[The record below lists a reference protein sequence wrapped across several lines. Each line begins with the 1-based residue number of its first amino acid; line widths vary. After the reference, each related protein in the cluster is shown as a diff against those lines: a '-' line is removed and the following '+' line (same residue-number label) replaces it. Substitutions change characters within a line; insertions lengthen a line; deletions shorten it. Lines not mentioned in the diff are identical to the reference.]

1 MQSKEASAMNDRLK
15 RVAAIHDLSGFGRC
29 SLSVIMPTL
38 SAMGIQVCPVPT
50 AILSSHTG
58 GLGEVEFRDLTDF
71 TLPCLEHYKRLELE
85 FECIYSGFLGSEEQ
99 IDHCLAFIH
108 TYPNAL
114 AVVDPVM
121 GDHGKA
127 YRTYTGAMCE
137 RMRELVREAD
147 VITPNLTE
155 ACLLLNLPYID
166 RALSMEDA
174 RQLLTQL
181 GDLGPQ
187 YTVITGVPMDT
198 GTISSLGYDKK
209 SNTFWIVNCDYLPV
223 SYPGTGDIFASV
235 LTGAFLSGDSLPI
248 AMGKATCF
256 AEECIKTTFSYST
269 DTRHGVMLEKVLA
282 MPDHRFGTKPYSIL

>member
-1 MQSKEASAMNDRLK
+1 MNDRLK

-121 GDHGKA
+121 GGPWQSISHLYRSDV
-127 YRTYTGAMCE
+127 RTYE
-137 RMRELVREAD
+137 RAGTRSGCNHTQSNRG
-147 VITPNLTE
+147 
-155 ACLLLNLPYID
+155 
-166 RALSMEDA
+166 LSPVE
-174 RQLLTQL
+174 
-181 GDLGPQ
+181 
-187 YTVITGVPMDT
+187 
-198 GTISSLGYDKK
+198 SSLHR
-209 SNTFWIVNCDYLPV
+209 
-223 SYPGTGDIFASV
+223 PGALDGGCQTAAH
-235 LTGAFLSGDSLPI
+235 TAW
-248 AMGKATCF
+248 
-256 AEECIKTTFSYST
+256 
-269 DTRHGVMLEKVLA
+269 
-282 MPDHRFGTKPYSIL
+282 